1 MEHNFANLTTV
12 LSRCSAKIANNV
24 IEEIRAAINDALQ
37 GEHRSSAALTKMSF
51 NLKKVKAERAAERAE
66 RRAAKKAAQQTQTA
80 RQGASIEVTTSEE
93 YTNSAALYNINH
105 QAFDYM
111 CDSEDNACH
120 IFSNNHPN
128 VDDFLSTIPEN
139 LCDELATQIRAVAEI
154 KLDAEPS
161 ISLPISM
168 RCVVN
173 RQMAGYLK
181 RCSEENIQSILNCY
195 FHLLFTGR
203 TFTPADPRYFNNF
216 LSMARAYGI
225 VTDGTAITPAQLN
238 NFLNN
243 NPVLPLNRA
252 QRRRLKQRRC
262 SHSYDY
268 AFGEKIL

>member
-1 MEHNFANLTTV
+1 MAEFLIYEIMEHNFANLTTV

-66 RRAAKKAAQQTQTA
+66 RRAAKKAAQQAQTA

-128 VDDFLSTIPEN
+128 VDDFFSTLPEN
-139 LCDELATQIRAVAEI
+139 LCDELATPSQASVFLSRC
-154 KLDAEPS
+154 DALSTVKWQGISSVVRKRTSNPYSTATSIYYLPVEPS
-161 ISLPISM
+161 LRPILDIS
-168 RCVVN
+168 
-173 RQMAGYLK
+173 
-181 RCSEENIQSILNCY
+181 
-195 FHLLFTGR
+195 T
-203 TFTPADPRYFNNF
+203 TFCPWHAP
-216 LSMARAYGI
+216 
-225 VTDGTAITPAQLN
+225 TA
-238 NFLNN
+238 
-243 NPVLPLNRA
+243 
-252 QRRRLKQRRC
+252 
-262 SHSYDY
+262 S
-268 AFGEKIL
+268 